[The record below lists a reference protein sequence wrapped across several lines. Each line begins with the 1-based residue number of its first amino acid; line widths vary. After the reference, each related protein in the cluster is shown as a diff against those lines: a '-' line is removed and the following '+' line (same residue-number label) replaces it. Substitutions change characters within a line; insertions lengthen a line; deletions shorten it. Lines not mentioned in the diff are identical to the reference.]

1 MEIDNK
7 LIKALEVI
15 QEESDVDFIDDII
28 KLIYD
33 NQLYRENIDKILL
46 KHKIPSYKEAK
57 EEFIDLIIRYINIV
71 LIDEIITEI
80 EYYNVIQLKRLFE
93 IRPGDFYKIR
103 CHEIE
108 EIIMK
113 QVYRIYADNQIDK
126 NEAIFKSQLQGLFD
140 LSYDQINEFVS
151 EEVERAIIAGGDPA
165 TLDAYFKLPYISNI
179 SNDSPGR
186 IMPQEVKDLVWK
198 RDEGKCAKCG
208 SNNKLEFDHIIPF
221 SKGGSNTYRNIQLL
235 CEKCNRSKSASL

>member
-1 MEIDNK
+1 MDIDNK
-7 LIKALEVI
+7 LINALKAI
-15 QEESDVDFIDDII
+15 QEESDVEFINDII

-46 KHKIPSYKEAK
+46 KNKIASYKEAK
-57 EEFIDLIIRYINIV
+57 EEFIDLIIWYINIV
-71 LIDEIITEI
+71 LLDDVINEI
-80 EYYNVIQLKRLFE
+80 EYYNVTQLKRLFE

-103 CHEIE
+103 YHEIE
-108 EIIMK
+108 EIILK

-126 NEAIFKSQLQGLFD
+126 SEAIFKSQLQGLFD

-165 TLDAYFKLPYISNI
+165 TLDAYFKILYISNI

-186 IMPQEVKDLVWK
+186 FIPQKVKDLVWK
-198 RDEGKCAKCG
+198 RDDGKCAKCG
-208 SNNKLEFDHIIPF
+208 SNNKLEFDHIISF

-235 CEKCNRSKSASL
+235 CEKCNRSKLASL